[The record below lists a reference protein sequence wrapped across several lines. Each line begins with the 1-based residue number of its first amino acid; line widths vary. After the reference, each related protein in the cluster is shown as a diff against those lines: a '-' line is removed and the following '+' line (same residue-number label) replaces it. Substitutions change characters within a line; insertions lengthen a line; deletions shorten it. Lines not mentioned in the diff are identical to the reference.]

1 MATRK
6 RTREML
12 IDTSKLDPSG
22 WKNIPAGFRIYKLW
36 EHPQTSASIA
46 LFEVPKGVGVP
57 VRHKHASNQ
66 FMFCLKGEYVYTS
79 TGLTLK
85 PGMFYMNPQGHP
97 HGPTMANEDSL
108 LIEMYDGAHYFER
121 PSYHSADTVGS
132 IAGRKNPAT
141 TGAKRTVAK
150 RTVAKK
156 AGKKKVAKKIGRFLL
171 SSVLIPRDLIC
182 IWGIQLF

>member
-1 MATRK
+1 MATAK
-6 RTREML
+6 KKTREVL
-12 IDTSKLDPSG
+12 IDTSKLDPAG

-36 EHPQTSASIA
+36 EHPETHASIA

-108 LIEMYDGAHYFER
+108 LIEMYDGPHYFER
-121 PSYHSADTVGS
+121 PVYHSADTVGS
-132 IAGRKNPAT
+132 IAGAKMPAVKKR
-141 TGAKRTVAK
+141 AAKKQAAKKSVKRTPNKKA
-150 RTVAKK
+150 AKK
-156 AGKKKVAKKIGRFLL
+156 AAKNH
-171 SSVLIPRDLIC
+171 PRSR
-182 IWGIQLF
+182 